1 MVYSYMDKIINS
13 DKNLQLQKR
22 INKLL
27 KNYKIKTES
36 ERNLKKFPNQL
47 NLQTYDIAIIT
58 NTAIEKN
65 N

>member
-1 MVYSYMDKIINS
+1 MDKIINS

-36 ERNLKKFPNQL
+36 ERNLKNFP
-47 NLQTYDIAIIT
+47 TS
-58 NTAIEKN
+58 
-65 N
+65 